1 MSLARDRISQ
11 FLAPFHGASVV
22 SVGEREKT
30 LLDATAWRG
39 REHAMLSTRASL
51 KEYVASGHRIIA
63 STNPFTA
70 AARALRSREF

>member
-30 LLDATAWRG
+30 LLDAI
-39 REHAMLSTRASL
+39 AMAKTRARYAVGQSF
-51 KEYVASGHRIIA
+51 A
-63 STNPFTA
+63 
-70 AARALRSREF
+70 

>member
-30 LLDATAWRG
+30 LLDAI
-39 REHAMLSTRASL
+39 AMAKTRARHGVGQSF
-51 KEYVASGHRIIA
+51 A
-63 STNPFTA
+63 
-70 AARALRSREF
+70 